1 MNRLLR
7 FAFLLLLTALAFPT
21 HAQLVTAPLGADAAR
36 AATARP
42 AAAQRPAQLSLPF
55 FEDFTQPVEG
65 TPNSSR
71 WVAGG
76 ALVNNR
82 FPVAPP
88 SRGVATLDAL
98 SAAGQ
103 PYGPSAAY
111 SDIDTLASQ
120 PIDLSGLTGADNVY
134 LSFYWQAGSVAGAP
148 KSNSGSQPV
157 YLQLEFLDRNQVWQ
171 SVWQQLSTGARTE
184 FQQQFFA
191 INTTAYL
198 HSGFQFRFRAV
209 GQLSSTRDA
218 WSIDYVR
225 LDRNRSATDNSTRD
239 IATSQP
245 LTSLLQRYAAMP
257 VWQYNAAPTPANE
270 LSDQVTTTANNFD
283 AVVPTPVPYT
293 GTVRVLPGGTPAT
306 FLTGTRSLDPSARQ
320 VVITGSLRA
329 TPLPVTAEP
338 KRVRHQVVLR
348 TSENTPNTLPNDTIY
363 RDTELN
369 NYYAYDDGSAEGG
382 FGIQRGSTGPAA
394 YLVYRIDL
402 NKPDQLQGLR
412 LYPVASPTATSQN
425 IVVAVW
431 SDNEGK
437 PNQEALA
444 TRSYT
449 VPTTLPATQP
459 YIDVNFAAPVPVSGT
474 FYVGYAPSGEFLQFG
489 ADFNSAVPTGYLLS
503 GTNGTSTTQGAWT
516 NAITVPTYAPMMRP
530 LLTNGV
536 TTATNPA
543 TAAAA
548 FTLYPNPSTGRVQ
561 VAGRYHSAAVL
572 DALGRVVWQQ
582 PIAQAGQ
589 ALLDLQSLPAGLYL
603 VRLTLPD
610 GTTVVTK
617 RLVITKF

>member
-1 MNRLLR
+1 MTRLLR
-7 FAFLLLLTALAFPT
+7 FILFSLLVVSTYPT
-21 HAQLVTAPLGADAAR
+21 QAQLITGPLSADPVR

-42 AAAQRPAQLSLPF
+42 AAARRPALLTLPF
-55 FEDFTQPVEG
+55 FEDFTLPVEG
-65 TPNSSR
+65 TPNTTR
-71 WVAGG
+71 WAAGG

-98 SAAGQ
+98 SATGQ
-103 PYGPSAAY
+103 PYGPAAAY
-111 SDIDTLASQ
+111 SDTDTLTSQ
-120 PIDLSGLTGADNVY
+120 PIDLSGLTAADNVY

-148 KSNSGSQPV
+148 KINSGSQPV

-171 SVWQQLSTGARTE
+171 SVWQQLSTGVRTE

-191 INTTAYL
+191 LNTAAYL
-198 HSGFQFRFRAV
+198 HGAFRFRFRAV

-270 LSDQVTTTANNFD
+270 LSDQVTTTVNNFD
-283 AVVPTPVPYT
+283 AVVPTPVPYE

-320 VVITGSLRA
+320 VAITGSLRA
-329 TPLPVTAEP
+329 TPLPATAEP
-338 KRVRHQVVLR
+338 KRVRHQIVLR

-369 NYYAYDDGSAEGG
+369 NYYAYDDGSAEGS
-382 FGIQRGSTGPAA
+382 FGISRGSTGPAA

-412 LYPVASPTATSQN
+412 LYPVASPATSQN

-431 SDNEGK
+431 GDNQGK
-437 PNQEALA
+437 PNLEALA

-449 VPTTLPATQP
+449 VPTTLPAAQP

-503 GTNGTSTTQGAWT
+503 GTNGTSTTQGTWT
-516 NAITVPTYAPMMRP
+516 NAVTIPTYAPMMRP

-536 TTATNPA
+536 TTATNL
-543 TAAAA
+543 AAAA
-548 FTLYPNPSTGRVQ
+548 ATLALYPNPSTGRVQ
-561 VAGRYHSAAVL
+561 VAGRYRSATVL

-582 PIAQAGQ
+582 PLAQAGQ
-589 ALLDLQSLPAGLYL
+589 GLLDLQTLPAGLYL

-617 RLVITKF
+617 RLVITTF